1 MNQALERL
9 AALQGRD
16 SELQRLVE
24 RLRALPA
31 RLARAQERLKA
42 AQAAVEAQR
51 ERLRQLGLA
60 RREGEHEVEGL
71 LAQERKFQA
80 QTMQVKTNEE
90 LWALQREIA
99 QVHGRRSDLETG
111 VLQRMEE
118 EEAGRGEAAR
128 LERLVAEAQAQ
139 LAQDEAAAAAE
150 RAALEAEQARV
161 AAQRAALAEEVPPE
175 LRARYERVRAGRG
188 DPALVPLV
196 RGACGGC
203 WTAQPPQRVQE
214 AKQGELVVV
223 CEFCGR
229 LIVGLEAEGPRPA

>member
-1 MNQALERL
+1 MNPALERL
-9 AALQGRD
+9 SALQGRD
-16 SELQRLVE
+16 SELQRLAE

-31 RLARAQERLKA
+31 RLARTQEKLKA
-42 AQAAVEAQR
+42 ALAAVEAHR
-51 ERLRQLGLA
+51 ERVRQLGLA
-60 RREGEHEVEGL
+60 RREGEREVEGL

-99 QVHGRRSDLETG
+99 QVHAKRSDLETG

-118 EEAGRGEAAR
+118 EEAGRGEIAR
-128 LERLVAEAQAQ
+128 LERVVADAQAQ
-139 LAQDEAAAAAE
+139 LAQDESAVAAE
-150 RAALEAEQARV
+150 RATLEAEQAQL
-161 AAQRAALAEEVPPE
+161 AARRAALAEEVPPE

-188 DPALVPLV
+188 DPAVVALV
-196 RGACGGC
+196 RSACGGC

-214 AKQGELVVV
+214 AKQGELIVV

-229 LIVGLEAEGPRPA
+229 LIVGVEAEAPRPA